1 VKRAVVASLIAASAA
16 VVAACGSSSPSA
28 TTTPQQSS
36 APSVNATQLR
46 PQGAQAVEVA
56 AASTKADTSCHGRP
70 TTSSLAPTGPLPPP
84 GKMPA
89 GSDAAR
95 IAGRG
100 YLLAGVD
107 QNTLLWG
114 YLNPAT
120 RQLQG
125 FDIDMVKQVAIAIF
139 GDASPE
145 HLHFVIVPNADRQT
159 DVANGTVD
167 LVAETMTITCGRQD
181 GSDPPAVDF
190 SSEYYDA
197 SQEILVTNGSP
208 ISSVDGLNGRRVC
221 AAQGSTSLATVKAA
235 APQAQ
240 TWEAPNETDCL
251 VMLQQGQV
259 DAISTDDTI
268 LDGFVAQD
276 PNLHI
281 LADQHGTPLR
291 LSDEPYGMAISKL
304 HPDLTRF
311 VNAVLARERA
321 GGTWAKIWTQDLKTP
336 APAPPV
342 AVYRD

>member
-1 VKRAVVASLIAASAA
+1 MKRALVVPLVVVSAA
-16 VVAACGSSSPSA
+16 MVAACGSSSRSTTAFDQGRVPSI
-28 TTTPQQSS
+28 
-36 APSVNATQLR
+36 NATQLR
-46 PQGAQAVEVA
+46 PQGAQAIEVT
-56 AASTKADTSCHGRP
+56 AASAKADTSCHGRP
-70 TTSSLAPTGPLPPP
+70 TTSSLAPTGPLPPL
-84 GKMPA
+84 GKLPA
-89 GSDAAR
+89 GSYAAT
-95 IAGRG
+95 IAKRG

-114 YLNPAT
+114 YLDPAT

-139 GDASPE
+139 GDASPQ
-145 HLHFVIVPNADRQT
+145 HLHFVIVPNADRQK

-181 GSDPPAVDF
+181 GSNGAAVDF

-197 SQEILVTNGSP
+197 SQKVLVSNGSP
-208 ISSVDGLNGRRVC
+208 ITSVDGLNGRRVC
-221 AAQGSTSLATVKAA
+221 AAQGSTSLASIKAA

-281 LADQHGTPLR
+281 LADQHGNPLR
-291 LSDEPYGMAISKL
+291 LSDEPYGMAISKV
-304 HPDLTRF
+304 HPDFTRF
-311 VNAVLARERA
+311 VNAVLAQERRD
-321 GGTWAKIWTQDLKTP
+321 GTWAKIWTQDLRTR
-336 APAPPV
+336 APAPPA